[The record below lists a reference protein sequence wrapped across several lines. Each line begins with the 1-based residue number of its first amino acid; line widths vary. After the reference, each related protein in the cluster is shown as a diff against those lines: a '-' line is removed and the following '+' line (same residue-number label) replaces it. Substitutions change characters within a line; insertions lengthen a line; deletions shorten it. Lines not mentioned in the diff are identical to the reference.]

1 MDFSVALVQMP
12 CKEGK
17 REDNF
22 SYAREMLQDH
32 KSQGNTEFIIFP
44 ELFAIGFRYSDYAAE
59 GPGVPGPTTEFV
71 QEVSEEYSAYALA
84 TDIEHAGTKWYNTLV
99 MSSPKG
105 KIIASYRKLHPFQDE
120 REVFEGGDSAV
131 IVKASGINIGLEIC
145 YDIRFPELSRLLA
158 LNGAEVILIPA
169 AFPDPRAPHWD
180 TLLKA
185 RAIEDQ
191 VYIAACNRVGMG
203 YNGKTYF
210 GHSQV
215 VDPWGERLTRINTDQ
230 TIFTTSGDTA
240 MIEDV
245 RRQITC
251 YQDRVPERYSNVRAL
266 DE

>member
-1 MDFSVALVQMP
+1 MDFSVTLVQMP
-12 CKEGK
+12 CREGR

-22 SYAREMLQDH
+22 SYAREILQKH
-32 KSQGNTEFIIFP
+32 KTQGNTEFIILP
-44 ELFAIGFRYSDYAAE
+44 ELFAIGFRYSDYRAE
-59 GPGVPGPTTEFV
+59 GPGVPGPTAKFV
-71 QEVSEEYSAYALA
+71 QEVSEEFSAYVLA
-84 TDIEHAGTKWYNTLV
+84 TDIEQAGTKWYNTLV

-105 KIIASYRKLHPFQDE
+105 KIVASYRKLHPFQDE

-185 RAIEDQ
+185 RAIENQ
-191 VYIAACNRVGMG
+191 VYIAGCNRLGMG

-210 GHSQV
+210 GHSQI

-230 TIFTTSGDTA
+230 TTFTTSGDTA

-245 RRQITC
+245 RGQITC
-251 YQDRVPERYSNVRAL
+251 YQDRVPERYGNVRVI